1 MFGTLGMDS
10 LEMRISRLELNNQS
24 NVELSKLIIAQFIA
38 INKRLEEIEKRLK
51 ALESQE

>member
-1 MFGTLGMDS
+1 MLGTFGLDS
-10 LEMRISRLELNNQS
+10 LDMRVSKLELNNQS

-51 ALESQE
+51 ELESQN

>member
-1 MFGTLGMDS
+1 MFGTLGMGD

-24 NVELSKLIIAQFIA
+24 NAELSKLMIAQFIA

-51 ALESQE
+51 ELESQE